1 MLSQSK
7 FSKDNSVKIVI
18 WMCKLKDLNKV
29 RWRYAKEKGIEKC
42 PRKLLKK
49 KIFKGV
55 IKHSNLDTLKEV
67 MSDFV
72 AALDEEEVRRT
83 VRDVRPWAG
92 LCTKMNLG
100 HFESQLQK
108 YKKGTIEE

>member
-1 MLSQSK
+1 MSKEASQEE
-7 FSKDNSVKIVI
+7 
-18 WMCKLKDLNKV
+18 DLQV
-29 RWRYAKEKGIEKC
+29 C
-42 PRKLLKK
+42 
-49 KIFKGV
+49 
-55 IKHSNLDTLKEV
+55 KHSNLDKLKEV

-72 AALDEEEVRRT
+72 AALDKEEVRRA
-83 VRDVRPWAG
+83 VRDFRPWAG

>member
-29 RWRYAKEKGIEKC
+29 RWRYAKEKGIGKC
-42 PRKLLKK
+42 PRKLPKN
-49 KIFKGV
+49 KIFKCV
-55 IKHSNLDTLKEV
+55 KHSNLDKLKEL
-67 MSDFV
+67 MSNFV
-72 AALDEEEVRRT
+72 ATLDEEEVRRA
-83 VRDVRPWAG
+83 VRDVRPWAR

-108 YKKGTIEE
+108 YKKGTIGV